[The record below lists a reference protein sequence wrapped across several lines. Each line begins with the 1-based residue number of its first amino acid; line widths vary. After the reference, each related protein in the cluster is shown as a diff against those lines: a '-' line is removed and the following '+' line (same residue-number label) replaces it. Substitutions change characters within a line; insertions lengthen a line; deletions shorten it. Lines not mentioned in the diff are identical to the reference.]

1 MDQTTDRAVT
11 YQVQSGVAWIMINR
25 AEERNVVN
33 AAICRGLSECLANA
47 GDDDEAKVVVITADG
62 DRVFCT
68 GSDLGGSDAP
78 SQDSLPELPILG
90 HNVEMPKPTI
100 AAVNGTAY
108 DAGFLL
114 AQMCDLCIAAH
125 TASFAITAGAVGHNA
140 PWATPLSRLVPP
152 RVAMQLL
159 ITGVPIDATRARD
172 VGLVNEVVSLSDLHT
187 RVQSLAE
194 LIGRNA
200 PLAIDA
206 ARRMVYSPV
215 T

>member
-1 MDQTTDRAVT
+1 VDQTTDQAVT
-11 YQVQSGVAWIMINR
+11 YQVQSGVAWITINR
-25 AEERNVVN
+25 PEERNVVN
-33 AAICRGLSECLANA
+33 AAICGGLFEWFAHA
-47 GDDDEAKVVVITADG
+47 GSDDDAKVVVITGAG

-68 GSDLGGSDAP
+68 GSDLGASGAP
-78 SQDSLPELPILG
+78 SQNSPAELPILG

-114 AQMCDLCIAAH
+114 AQMCDLCISAH
-125 TASFAITAGAVGHNA
+125 TASFAITAGAVGHNG

-159 ITGVPIDATRARD
+159 ITGVPIDAARARD
-172 VGLVNEVVSLSDLHT
+172 AGLVNEVVSLSDLRT
-187 RVQSLAE
+187 RVQSLGE

-200 PLAIDA
+200 PLPIEA
-206 ARRMVYSPV
+206 ARRMVYDGAS
-215 T
+215 